1 VPGTKIKKADGLS
14 RQPDWKVGMEK
25 NNKNQI
31 FIKDY
36 WLYSLHE
43 VVIEGPEIKIV
54 EKIRKARDKDKEVI
68 RVVEEMRKA
77 GVKTL

>member
-1 VPGTKIKKADGLS
+1 MPGTKSKKADGLS

-25 NNKNQI
+25 DNKNQI

-43 VVIEGPEIKIV
+43 VVIERPEIKIV
-54 EKIRKARDKDKEVI
+54 EKIRKARGKNKEII
-68 RVVEEMRKA
+68 RVVEEIKKA
-77 GVKTL
+77 GIKTL

>member
-1 VPGTKIKKADGLS
+1 MPGTKIKKADGLS